1 MSDVIERIES
11 LRQEALARVRN
22 SELDQA
28 LALFDEALG
37 LDPDEELRELIVIN
51 KADVLITMETAGPEI
66 QELPRIIMRR
76 RNLRHVYLAAYALQ
90 FKHRLDGDARRSIFY
105 GQQALQIA
113 DEALQPEWKRIVLIE
128 LGNACE
134 MDYQISEAIEH
145 YEAALALDAESPDNR
160 DRQLSLG
167 YALENIGYCK
177 MLQGFHDEG
186 IAFIHRAM
194 EYIDDPFGLAEAA
207 VDLCY
212 GYLELGNIDQ
222 ALEHGRRG
230 LSIAVD
236 SRQVRNSHYLLGEAA
251 YKAGDSA
258 GAEYHFE
265 QLATFYPDFKHLKN
279 LLYAIDLR
287 GLVNLKL

>member
-1 MSDVIERIES
+1 MSDVMERIEA
-11 LRQEALARVRN
+11 LRREAWVRARN
-22 SELDQA
+22 SELGEA
-28 LALFDEALG
+28 LALFDEALALG
-37 LDPDEELRELIVIN
+37 PDEELRELIVIN

-90 FKHRLDGDARRSIFY
+90 FKHRLDGDARRSLFY
-105 GQQALQIA
+105 GHQALQIA
-113 DEALQPEWKRIVLIE
+113 DEALHPEWKRMVLIE
-128 LGNACE
+128 IGNALE
-134 MDYQISEAIEH
+134 MDYQIPEAIEH
-145 YEAALALDAESPDNR
+145 YEAALTFLAESPDNR
-160 DRQLSLG
+160 DLQLSFG

-177 MLQGFHDEG
+177 LLQGQCDEG
-186 IAFIHRAM
+186 IGYIQRAM

-212 GYLELGNIDQ
+212 GYLELGNVDL
-222 ALEHGRRG
+222 ALEHGRRA

-236 SRQVRNSHYLLGEAA
+236 SRQIRNSHYLLGEAA
-251 YKAGDSA
+251 YKAGDTQA
-258 GAEYHFE
+258 AEHHFE
-265 QLATFYPDFKHLKN
+265 QLATFYPEFKHLKS

>member
-1 MSDVIERIES
+1 MSEVIERIES

-22 SELDQA
+22 SELEQA

-90 FKHRLDGDARRSIFY
+90 FKHDLDGDARRSIFY

-113 DEALQPEWKRIVLIE
+113 DEAARPDWKRVVFIE
-128 LGNACE
+128 LGNACQ
-134 MDYQISEAIEH
+134 MDYQISEAIEY
-145 YEAALALDAESPDNR
+145 YEAALALEEESSDNR
-160 DRQLSLG
+160 DRQLSCG
-167 YALENIGYCK
+167 GALENMGYCK
-177 MLQGFHDEG
+177 ILQGFHDEG
-186 IAFIHRAM
+186 IALIHRAL
-194 EYIDDPFGLAEAA
+194 EYINDPFGLAEAD
-207 VDLCY
+207 VDLCF
-212 GYLELGNIDQ
+212 GYLELGNIER

-230 LSIAVD
+230 LENAVD
-236 SRQVRNSHYLLGEAA
+236 SRQIRNSHYLLGEAA
-251 YKAGDSA
+251 YKAGDTV